1 MGLSS
6 SKSTTKP
13 VYNKEIEGAAANVTN
28 SFNAQAP
35 KITAISDQLGTLV
48 PGLLDRYRDGDPT
61 VNAAKKYSTDV
72 LEGRYLTGNPFLDQ
86 MVATTGN
93 NTRNGV
99 TASLGT
105 RGLTGGS
112 AHADIVARALA
123 ENEGRLRYADY
134 DAERG
139 RMTTAAGMAPSLA
152 AAGEIP
158 LASIMDIAQAQQMPV
173 QTAAGAGSAVGG
185 LLGNYTQTKQTT
197 NLGQLIASM
206 AGNAASAWAGGGFR

>member
-6 SKSTTKP
+6 SKSKTTP
-13 VYNKEIEGAAANVTN
+13 VYGKQVEGAAANVT
-28 SFNAQAP
+28 SAYNAQSP
-35 KITAISDQLGTLV
+35 KISAISDQLGTLV
-48 PGLLDRYRDGDPT
+48 PGLIEKYTKGDANI
-61 VNAAKKYSTDV
+61 NAAKGYNLDV
-72 LEGRYLTGNPFLDQ
+72 LGGKYLSGNPHLDQ

-112 AHADIVARALA
+112 AHADIVSRALA
-123 ENEGRLRYADY
+123 ENEGKLRYADY

-152 AAGEIP
+152 AAGELP
-158 LASIMDIAQAQQMPV
+158 LASIQAILEAQQMPV
-173 QTAAGAGSAVGG
+173 QTAAGAGNAVGG
-185 LLGNYTQTKQTT
+185 LLGQYTNTKQSG
-197 NLGQLIASM
+197 NLGQLIASI
-206 AGNAASAWAGGGFR
+206 AGSAASAWASGGFK